1 MKDPAELAVFVLAMG
16 AATVITRFLPFWLPA
31 RWLENGLVR
40 TLKTGLPAVI
50 LLLLVI
56 YSLKDTTLSAAPW
69 GLNEAVSLALVLG
82 LHLWKRNALISIGGG
97 TALYMVLTQSLF
109 LSRVMAGEYWS

>member
-1 MKDPAELAVFVLAMG
+1 MKDPLSMVVFIAAMA

-31 RWLENGLVR
+31 RWLDTPFVR

-56 YSLKDTTLSAAPW
+56 YSVKDTPITVAPW
-69 GLNEAVSLALVLG
+69 GLNEALSLLVVLG
-82 LHLWKRNALISIGGG
+82 VHLWRRNALLSIGGG
-97 TALYMVLTQSLF
+97 TALYMVLVQTGVF
-109 LSRVMAGEYWS
+109 G